1 MAYNGYYIK
10 INGNNFTNPKPKS
23 YKLYPKII
31 QDLDSERTADGSLH
45 RNILAHN
52 PPKIELIFPIMSM
65 KQFRAYMKA
74 MDNDYLEVEYY
85 DISSDSY
92 KTWTMYHNDILV
104 EVINTGL
111 RDDKYIA
118 EWSVNLIGY

>member
-45 RNILAHN
+45 RNILAHT

-65 KQFRAYMKA
+65 TQFREYVKA
-74 MDNDYLEVEYY
+74 IDHDYLEVEYY
-85 DISSDSY
+85 DIATDSY
-92 KTWTMYHNDILV
+92 KTWTMYHNDIV
-104 EVINTGL
+104 PEVINTGL
-111 RDDKYIA
+111 KDDKYIA
-118 EWSVNLIGY
+118 EWAINLIGY

>member
-23 YKLYPKII
+23 YKLYPKLI

-45 RNILAHN
+45 RNVLKHS
-52 PPKIELIFPIMSM
+52 PPKIELTFPIMTEE
-65 KQFRAYMKA
+65 QFNTYADA
-74 MDNDYLEVEYY
+74 MDSDYLKVEYY
-85 DISSDSY
+85 DLWSRTY
-92 KTWTMYHNDILV
+92 KTWTMYHNDIV
-104 EVINTGL
+104 AEAINTGVK
-111 RDDKYIA
+111 DKRYIN